1 MFLGRA
7 LSDRGQLPVETT
19 SFVGREAELARLSAL
34 LSRARLITVTGP
46 GGVGKT
52 RLALRAAAKAAP
64 GFADGACLA
73 ELAAVAEPGQLVPAV
88 AGVLGVA
95 RTARGSLLDAVLA
108 HLADRELLLILD
120 TCEHL
125 IDACAMFAEAV
136 VARASR
142 VTMLA
147 TSREPL
153 DVSGENACPVA
164 PLPVPRR
171 HDAGTQA
178 GTAVDLFMQ
187 RASAA
192 VPGYAFTP
200 DDLPQV
206 IRLCRRLD
214 GIPLAIELAAVRLR
228 GLPIAEL
235 ASRLDQR
242 LALLTSG
249 RGARHRTLRDA
260 IGWSHD
266 LCTPTEQALWA
277 RLSVFGGP
285 FTMSAAEEVCAGDLD
300 SGQVMPALIRL
311 VDKSIL
317 VRACQPASASASP
330 TSAPAVPAYW
340 SGGGHPTKY
349 LLPGTFRAFGA
360 AQLAASDSGPGTRRR
375 FVGRYLAM
383 ATALHDHFLDDDQ
396 FGLLWELR
404 REHDNIS
411 AALRCALD
419 GPPAESVLAGS
430 GAAGSGPAGSG
441 APALAPVVELGVELA
456 TALLDY
462 WRCRGL
468 APEGSHW
475 LGKAVARAPA
485 GSAAQGR
492 ALLARGHL
500 LAAQGSADLALA
512 DVTRV
517 LDLAADLGD
526 GALSAHGHLVRTMAL
541 TTAGRLAE
549 AADAGD
555 EARRLLTALGDRP
568 ALIDLDIELTYLAL
582 LNGDHQAAFRLVE
595 RALRQLGASRERWLH
610 ASCYL
615 QTALALYLAGRDAE
629 SAWAAGRAL
638 QVKQETGDV
647 AGLACAL
654 ELLGWL
660 AARAGSHQRAA
671 WLLGAAETRWERAGR
686 RFAGLLVFERAR
698 ADAVA
703 LSASA
708 LGAERFAELLAKGT
722 RQPLAATIGF
732 ALDGTRDPDH
742 HHHHDH
748 DGDGDGDGDGDNH
761 NNGDGAQPSLAGRL
775 TSREREIAVLVADGL
790 TNRQVAEKLFIS
802 RRTVDAHLEH
812 IFGKLGITS
821 RVMLAIHAREQIAEP
836 ADHISG

>member
-1 MFLGRA
+1 VSFGQA
-7 LSDRGQLPVETT
+7 LRDPGQLPVETT
-19 SFVGREAELARLSAL
+19 SFVGREAELGQLSAL
-34 LSRARLITVTGP
+34 LASARLVTVTGAA
-46 GGVGKT
+46 GVGKT
-52 RLALRAAAKAAP
+52 RLALRAAATAAP
-64 GFADGACLA
+64 WFADGACLA

-88 AGVLGVA
+88 AGVLGVGRPA
-95 RTARGSLLDAVLA
+95 DGSLLEAVLA
-108 HLADRELLLILD
+108 HLADRKLLLILD

-125 IDACAMFAEAV
+125 IDASAMFAEAV
-136 VARASR
+136 IARAPG

-153 DVSGENACPVA
+153 DVSGESACPVA
-164 PLPVPRR
+164 PLPVPREG
-171 HDAGTQA
+171 DAGTTA
-178 GTAVDLFMQ
+178 GTAVELFVQ

-192 VPGYAFTP
+192 VPGYALTP
-200 DDLPQV
+200 GDLPQV

-228 GLPIAEL
+228 ALPLGEL

-242 LALLTSG
+242 LALLASG
-249 RGARHRTLRDA
+249 RGVRHRTLRDA

-266 LCTPTEQALWA
+266 LCTPTEQSLWA
-277 RLSVFGGP
+277 RVSVFGGP
-285 FTMSAAEEVCAGDLD
+285 FTMSAAEEVCAGELD
-300 SGQVMPALIRL
+300 PGQVMPALIRL

-317 VRACQPASASASP
+317 TRAGQPASAGP
-330 TSAPAVPAYW
+330 TGVSAPG
-340 SGGGHPTKY
+340 SGAGQPTRY

-360 AQLAASDSGPGTRRR
+360 AKLAASDAGPGTRRR

-383 ATALHDHFLDDDQ
+383 ATALRDHFLDDDQ
-396 FGLLWELR
+396 LIRLRELQ

-411 AALRCALD
+411 AALGCALD
-419 GPPAESVLAGS
+419 GRPAVTTMPAESMSAE
-430 GAAGSGPAGSG
+430 SGPAKSG
-441 APALAPVVELGVELA
+441 ATAVAPGAGHDGVALA

-468 APEGSHW
+468 APEGSQW

-512 DVTRV
+512 DVTRA
-517 LDLAADLGD
+517 LDLAAGLGD
-526 GALSAHGHLVRTMAL
+526 GALTAHGHLVRTMAL
-541 TTAGRLAE
+541 TTAGRLTE

-555 EARRLLTALGDRP
+555 EARRLLTALGERH
-568 ALIDLDIELTYLAL
+568 ALIDMDIQLTYLAL
-582 LNGDHQAAFRLVE
+582 LNGDSQAAFRLVE

-615 QTALALYLAGRDAE
+615 QTALALYLAGRDTE
-629 SAWAAGRAL
+629 SAWAAVRAL
-638 QVKQETGDV
+638 RVMQETGDV

-671 WLLGAAETRWERAGR
+671 WLLGAAEPRWERAGR
-686 RFAGLLVFERAR
+686 RFAGHPVFERAR
-698 ADAVA
+698 AGAEA

-708 LGAERFAELLAKGT
+708 LGAERFAEVLAKGA
-722 RQPLAATIGF
+722 RQPLAATIGY
-732 ALDGTRDPDH
+732 ALDGSRDL
-742 HHHHDH
+742 
-748 DGDGDGDGDGDNH
+748 DGGDNSGGD
-761 NNGDGAQPSLAGRL
+761 NDGGGDEVTGAVNGSDGAQPSLAGRL
-775 TSREREIAVLVADGL
+775 TAREREIAVLVADGL

-821 RVMLAIHAREQIAEP
+821 RVMLAIHAREQTAEP
-836 ADHISG
+836 AGHLSG

>member
-1 MFLGRA
+1 MFLGQA
-7 LSDRGQLPVETT
+7 LSNRGQLPVETT
-19 SFVGREAELARLSAL
+19 SFVGREAELARLRAL
-34 LSRARLITVTGP
+34 LSRARLVTVTGP

-52 RLALRAAAKAAP
+52 RLALRAAAMAAP

-73 ELAAVAEPGQLVPAV
+73 ELATVAEPGQLMPAV
-88 AGVLGVA
+88 AGALGAA
-95 RTARGSLLDAVLA
+95 RPGGGPLLDAVLA
-108 HLADRELLLILD
+108 HLADRQLLLILD

-125 IDACAMFAEAV
+125 IDACAMLAEAV
-136 VARASR
+136 IARAPG

-171 HDAGTQA
+171 CDAGTQA
-178 GTAVDLFMQ
+178 GTAVELFMQ

-206 IRLCRRLD
+206 AGLCDRLD

-228 GLPIAEL
+228 ALPLAEL
-235 ASRLDQR
+235 ASRFDQR
-242 LALLTSG
+242 TALLASG
-249 RGARHRTLRDA
+249 HGGRHRTLRDA

-266 LCTPTEQALWA
+266 LCTPAEQELWA

-285 FTMSAAEEVCAGDLD
+285 FTMSAAEEVCAGELD
-300 SGQVMPALIRL
+300 PGQVMPALIRL

-317 VRACQPASASASP
+317 VHAGQPA
-330 TSAPAVPAYW
+330 
-340 SGGGHPTKY
+340 KY
-349 LLPGTFRAFGA
+349 LMLGTFRAFGA
-360 AQLAASDSGPGTRRR
+360 AQLAASDAGPGTRRR
-375 FVGRYLAM
+375 FIRRHLAM
-383 ATALHDHFLDDDQ
+383 ATALRDHFTDDDQ
-396 FGLLWELR
+396 LGRLQELR
-404 REHDNIS
+404 REHDNVS
-411 AALRCALD
+411 AALSCALD
-419 GPPAESVLAGS
+419 GLPAETV
-430 GAAGSGPAGSG
+430 PAQ
-441 APALAPVVELGVELA
+441 GVELA

-468 APEGSHW
+468 APEGSQW

-485 GSAAQGR
+485 GSAARAR

-500 LAAQGSADLALA
+500 LAAQGSADQALA
-512 DVTRV
+512 DVSRV

-526 GALSAHGHLVRTMAL
+526 GTLTAHGHLVRTMAL

-555 EARRLLTALGDRP
+555 EARRLLTALGERS

-582 LNGDHQAAFRLVE
+582 LNGDSQGAFRLVE

-610 ASCYL
+610 GSCYL
-615 QTALALYLAGRDAE
+615 QTALALYLAGRDTE
-629 SAWAAGRAL
+629 SGWAAVRAL
-638 QVKQETGDV
+638 RVKQETGDL

-654 ELLGWL
+654 ELLSWL
-660 AARAGSHQRAA
+660 AARAGSSQRAA
-671 WLLGAAETRWERAGR
+671 WLLGAAQSCLERAGR
-686 RFAGLLVFERAR
+686 RFAGLRVFEQAR

-703 LSASA
+703 LSVSA
-708 LGAERFAELLAKGT
+708 LGAVRFAELLASGT
-722 RQPLAATIGF
+722 RGPLATMIGF
-732 ALDGTRDPDH
+732 ALDGTRDPD
-742 HHHHDH
+742 
-748 DGDGDGDGDGDNH
+748 DGSDGNDGA
-761 NNGDGAQPSLAGRL
+761 GAQPSLAARL
-775 TSREREIAVLVADGL
+775 TAREREIAVLVADGL
-790 TNRQVAEKLFIS
+790 TNKQIAEKLFIS

-836 ADHISG
+836 AGQISG

>member
-1 MFLGRA
+1 MFLGQALRA
-7 LSDRGQLPVETT
+7 RGQLPVETT

-34 LSRARLITVTGP
+34 LSRARLVTVTGP

-64 GFADGACLA
+64 GFTDGACLV
-73 ELAAVAEPGQLVPAV
+73 ELAAAREPGQLVPAV
-88 AGVLGVA
+88 AGALGVA
-95 RTARGSLLDAVLA
+95 VPDRGSPRDAVLG
-108 HLADRELLLILD
+108 HLADRQLLLILD

-136 VARASR
+136 IARAPR

-171 HDAGTQA
+171 CDAGTPA
-178 GTAVDLFMQ
+178 GTAVELFIQ

-228 GLPIAEL
+228 ALPLAEL

-242 LALLTSG
+242 LALLASG
-249 RGARHRTLRDA
+249 HGARHRTLREA

-266 LCTPTEQALWA
+266 LCTPAEQALWA

-285 FTMSAAEEVCAGDLD
+285 FTMSAAEEVCAGEFEP
-300 SGQVMPALIRL
+300 GQVMPALIRL
-311 VDKSIL
+311 VDKSVL
-317 VRACQPASASASP
+317 VRAGNAAGAG
-330 TSAPAVPAYW
+330 APPGPGTA
-340 SGGGHPTKY
+340 HPTRY
-349 LLPGTFRAFGA
+349 LMLGTFRAFGA
-360 AQLAASDSGPGTRRR
+360 GQLAASGAEASTRRR
-375 FVGRYLAM
+375 FIGRYLAM
-383 ATALHDHFLDDDQ
+383 AASLHDHFLDDDQ
-396 FGLLWELR
+396 PGRLRDLR
-404 REHDNIS
+404 REHDNIR
-411 AALRCALD
+411 AALDYAL
-419 GPPAESVLAGS
+419 GGPAENTAD
-430 GAAGSGPAGSG
+430 GAAGPAEAGD
-441 APALAPVVELGVELA
+441 GVELA
-456 TALLDY
+456 IALLDY

-468 APEGSHW
+468 APEGSQW

-485 GSAAQGR
+485 GSAARGR

-512 DVTRV
+512 DASRV

-526 GALSAHGHLVRTMAL
+526 AALKAHGHLVRTMAL
-541 TTAGRLAE
+541 TTSGRLPE
-549 AADAGD
+549 AAEAGD
-555 EARRLLTALGDRP
+555 EARRLLTAAGDRT
-568 ALIDLDIELTYLAL
+568 ALIDLDIQLTYLAL
-582 LNGDHQAAFRLVE
+582 LNGDSQAAFRLVE
-595 RALRQLGASRERWLH
+595 RALRQLGASRERWQH

-615 QTALALYLAGRDAE
+615 QAALALYLAGRDTE
-629 SAWAAGRAL
+629 SAWTAIRAL
-638 QVKQETGDV
+638 RAKQETGDV

-686 RFAGLLVFERAR
+686 RFAGLAVFEQAR
-698 ADAVA
+698 EAAVA
-703 LSASA
+703 RSVAA
-708 LGAERFAELLAKGT
+708 LGAERFAELLARGA
-722 RQPLAATIGF
+722 RQPLAATIAF
-732 ALDGTRDPDH
+732 ALDETRDPD
-742 HHHHDH
+742 D
-748 DGDGDGDGDGDNH
+748 DG
-761 NNGDGAQPSLAGRL
+761 GAPAPLAGRL
-775 TSREREIAVLVADGL
+775 TAREREIAIHVADGL

-821 RVMLAIHAREQIAEP
+821 RVMLAIHAREQLAE
-836 ADHISG
+836 ADGGGSG